1 MTHSLINV
9 FSQLAVGGNPHVLNI
24 CRIIIIILAVVLSE
38 KVQMKQEPN
47 KTVIHMQSKPAVSE
61 YKQ

>member
-9 FSQLAVGGNPHVLNI
+9 FSQLVVGGNPHVLNI
-24 CRIIIIILAVVLSE
+24 CRIIIILAVVLSD

-47 KTVIHMQSKPAVSE
+47 KTVIHVQSKAAVSE